1 MNLGLEYYMGKV
13 CKWVTTLAIM
23 LLAVIMFAG
32 LAFGQAGQN
41 RQAKPSGPAVVI
53 LPFQVN
59 GSMYTAIDLLDS
71 RLQDHL
77 VLSHQQVIA
86 L

>member
-1 MNLGLEYYMGKV
+1 MGKV
-13 CKWVTTLAIM
+13 YKWVTMLATT
-23 LLAVIMFAG
+23 LLAVILFAG
-32 LAFGQAGQN
+32 IAFGQT
-41 RQAKPSGPAVVI
+41 KPSGPAVVI